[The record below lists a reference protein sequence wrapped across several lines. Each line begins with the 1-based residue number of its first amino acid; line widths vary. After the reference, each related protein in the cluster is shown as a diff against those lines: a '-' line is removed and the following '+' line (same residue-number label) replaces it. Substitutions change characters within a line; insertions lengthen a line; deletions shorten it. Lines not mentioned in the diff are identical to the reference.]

1 MWNLFKACSS
11 SVKQCLQ
18 LCCFLDNG
26 SFTGKS
32 GRNRERGGESMRN
45 ILSVKPGEYVIRW
58 VIWEGVGENGQEAI
72 LLVAGGHII
81 GVFIIWRLNVQ

>member
-1 MWNLFKACSS
+1 MWNLFKACSL
-11 SVKQCLQ
+11 VEQCLQ

-32 GRNRERGGESMRN
+32 GRNQERGGESMQN
-45 ILSVKPGEYVIRW
+45 ILSVKPREYVIGW
-58 VIWEGVGENGQEAI
+58 VIWEGIGENGQEVI

-81 GVFIIWRLNVQ
+81 GVFIIRRLNVR